1 MEKIHDKAT
10 AGKGTHIKDPMPML
24 YLIHHKQDNLQI
36 ELRLTGPNSNACADL
51 EKGETFEFSP
61 ENSNFLYLHRKITEN
76 MPLTPPGKLKYPTDP
91 PRKTFLDPRMIMILF
106 IMSQFK
112 MTLYITSHYITTTT
126 VF

>member
-51 EKGETFEFSP
+51 EKGGTFEFS
-61 ENSNFLYLHRKITEN
+61 
-76 MPLTPPGKLKYPTDP
+76 MGGWPPGKFK
-91 PRKTFLDPRMIMILF
+91 FLIF
-106 IMSQFK
+106 
-112 MTLYITSHYITTTT
+112 T
-126 VF
+126 